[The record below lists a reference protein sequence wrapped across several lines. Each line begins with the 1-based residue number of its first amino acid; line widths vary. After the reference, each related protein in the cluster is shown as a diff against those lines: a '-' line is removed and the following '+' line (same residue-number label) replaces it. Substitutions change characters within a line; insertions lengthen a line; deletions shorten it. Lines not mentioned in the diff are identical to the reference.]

1 MVIKSNFNTIFYFE
15 GRNLIYMKLYQIEN
29 VYQSLTK
36 LLTKELSIK
45 TSYKLSKLGKLI
57 IDEYKLFEETRMKII
72 DKYGDKDEE
81 GNIIQNDNKITI
93 PKENLDSFNKE
104 FNELMDIEVKFD
116 FEPISI
122 DKLGEI
128 NISPIDLMVLGDFI
142 VE

>member
-1 MVIKSNFNTIFYFE
+1 
-15 GRNLIYMKLYQIEN
+15 MKLYQIEN